1 MGHVTDL
8 ILSPEEAASN
18 DFISLAASKILG
30 FQVAEIKRLKII
42 RKSIDARKRNIKI
55 NLRVQVVLH
64 DETEQQEQFTLKLQ
78 DVSKSKSVIIIG
90 AGPAGL
96 FAAIRCIELGLKP
109 IIFERGKKVEERKK
123 DIGLL
128 HKTGFLNSDSNY
140 CFGEGGAGT
149 FSDGKL
155 YTRSNK
161 RGDVGRIL
169 QVLHLH
175 GASDEILFEAHPHIG
190 TNKLP
195 AIISKMR
202 ATIESCGGNVN
213 FNSQVTDFI
222 IDNNQILGIKT
233 KHGESFFADAVILST
248 GHSARDIF
256 ELLKRKNI
264 LTEAKAFAMGVR
276 VEHPQQLI
284 DSIQYHKEERGQY
297 LPAASYTLAEQVNG
311 RGVFSFCMCPGGVI
325 VPASTG
331 EEEIVVNGMSSSTR
345 NSAWA
350 NSGIVT
356 EIRNEDFSD
365 FASHGAFAGLR
376 FQEFFEKNAYKNA
389 GKGLTAPAQRLTDF
403 LSGKIST
410 HLIASSYNPGLH
422 SSPLH
427 EWMSSFIVKSLK
439 EGFKKFDV
447 KMKGF
452 ISQEALLVGV
462 ESRTS
467 SPVRIPRDKETLEH
481 LQISGFFPCG
491 EGAGYAGGIV
501 SSAMDGE
508 KCAEMVARKIL
519 S

>member
-1 MGHVTDL
+1 MFMGHVTDL

-264 LTEAKAFAMGVR
+264 LTEA
-276 VEHPQQLI
+276 
-284 DSIQYHKEERGQY
+284 
-297 LPAASYTLAEQVNG
+297 
-311 RGVFSFCMCPGGVI
+311 
-325 VPASTG
+325 
-331 EEEIVVNGMSSSTR
+331 
-345 NSAWA
+345 
-350 NSGIVT
+350 
-356 EIRNEDFSD
+356 
-365 FASHGAFAGLR
+365 
-376 FQEFFEKNAYKNA
+376 
-389 GKGLTAPAQRLTDF
+389 
-403 LSGKIST
+403 
-410 HLIASSYNPGLH
+410 
-422 SSPLH
+422 
-427 EWMSSFIVKSLK
+427 
-439 EGFKKFDV
+439 
-447 KMKGF
+447 
-452 ISQEALLVGV
+452 
-462 ESRTS
+462 
-467 SPVRIPRDKETLEH
+467 
-481 LQISGFFPCG
+481 
-491 EGAGYAGGIV
+491 
-501 SSAMDGE
+501 
-508 KCAEMVARKIL
+508 
-519 S
+519 